1 MSDGDFG
8 GDDGSGDDG
17 GHDGG
22 AFDLNHN
29 GTSAD
34 ELILF
39 ALITDGEGAARR
51 RSGRQGKGSGCLLPA
66 VLLPVLALALLA
78 LLAL

>member
-8 GDDGSGDDG
+8 GDDG

-22 AFDLNHN
+22 VFDLNHN

-34 ELILF
+34 EFILF
-39 ALITDGEGAARR
+39 AAMTDGDGTQRTS
-51 RSGRQGKGSGCLLPA
+51 SGGPAKRSGCLLPIA
-66 VLLPVLALALLA
+66 LLAIGAAALLA
-78 LLAL
+78 L

>member
-8 GDDGSGDDG
+8 GDGGGDDG

-29 GTSAD
+29 GTSVD
-34 ELILF
+34 EFILF
-39 ALITDGEGAARR
+39 AAITDSEGARQRR
-51 RSGRQGKGSGCLLPA
+51 AAGLGKRSGCLLPA
-66 VLLPVLALALLA
+66 VILTLLSLAMLAL
-78 LLAL
+78 

>member
-8 GDDGSGDDG
+8 GDAGGGDDG

-34 ELILF
+34 EFILF
-39 ALITDGEGAARR
+39 AAITDSDGTQQRR
-51 RSGRQGKGSGCLLPA
+51 GGGPGKRSGCLLPA
-66 VLLPVLALALLA
+66 VLLTVLAVALLA
-78 LLAL
+78 L